1 MHCTKVCKKRTRR
14 FPSRWGSVPS
24 HSTSLLGAFVQM
36 VWFRESNLNDRNPR
50 TEKPSGIPLPG
61 NKATAF
67 NFTAGLLYF
76 LHWVLLLQVSQE
88 TTDFKHPQEHGY
100 ILIVLYFGTLRQKTA
115 LELGKVRRLGTYS
128 KHALEMC
135 QRFDWHHVGQ
145 EE

>member
-1 MHCTKVCKKRTRR
+1 MLSVLYSTVGEVKMHCTKVCKKRTRR

-24 HSTSLLGAFVQM
+24 HSASLLGAFVQM
-36 VWFRESNLNDRNPR
+36 VWFRENNLNDRNPR

-100 ILIVLYFGTLRQKTA
+100 SYCTVFWHAEAENSTGIRQGEKT
-115 LELGKVRRLGTYS
+115 
-128 KHALEMC
+128 
-135 QRFDWHHVGQ
+135 WHIQ
-145 EE
+145 